1 MTIEMV
7 RAPVY
12 TGHQAKQGI
21 STVNDKGAN
30 NSLWTSGSLISS
42 ATFCPILQQ
51 LLQCADDIHQK
62 HSSSYMQAKWRKGWR
77 TQTVLLVQHFD
88 DSNVFLPL

>member
-1 MTIEMV
+1 MTMKMV

-30 NSLWTSGSLISS
+30 NSL
-42 ATFCPILQQ
+42 
-51 LLQCADDIHQK
+51 
-62 HSSSYMQAKWRKGWR
+62 
-77 TQTVLLVQHFD
+77 
-88 DSNVFLPL
+88 